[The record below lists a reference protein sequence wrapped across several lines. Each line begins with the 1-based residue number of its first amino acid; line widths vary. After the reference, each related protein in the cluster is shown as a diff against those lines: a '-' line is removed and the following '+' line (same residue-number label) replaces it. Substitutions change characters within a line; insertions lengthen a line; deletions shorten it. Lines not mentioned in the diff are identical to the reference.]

1 MDHDPMRPGQIRDA
15 IDRHLPV
22 ALPVALPVVL
32 PGGMDLLAVTRSLAR
47 LRQVLGLAARL
58 CRPALWPGFVG

>member
-58 CRPALWPGFVG
+58 CGPALWPGFVG

>member
-15 IDRHLPV
+15 INRHLPV

-58 CRPALWPGFVG
+58 CGPALWPGFVG